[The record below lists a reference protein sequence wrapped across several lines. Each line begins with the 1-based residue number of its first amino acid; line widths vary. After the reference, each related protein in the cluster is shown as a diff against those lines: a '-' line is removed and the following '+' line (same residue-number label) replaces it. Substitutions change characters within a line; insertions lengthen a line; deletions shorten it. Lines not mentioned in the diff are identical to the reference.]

1 MAEDRSTTPEGAGTE
16 TSPVPMPQDDVDF
29 GQAHVLVV
37 DDNPQNIEL
46 LEAYLD
52 ALPCSVVSTT
62 NGIEALEIV
71 HQQPQP
77 DIVLLD
83 VMMPKMSGFEVCR
96 KMKADPTTRDI
107 PVIMV
112 TALNEV
118 GDVERGVE
126 SGTDDFLSKP
136 FNKLELLTRVKSLLR
151 MRLLKRKLDEYVPQ
165 HQRDMDRR
173 ANVDEQTRVE
183 D

>member
-1 MAEDRSTTPEGAGTE
+1 MSEDRPAPAGAN
-16 TSPVPMPQDDVDF
+16 PLLPDDVDF
-29 GQAHVLVV
+29 GQAHILIV
-37 DDNPQNIEL
+37 DDNPQNVEL

-52 ALPCSVVSTT
+52 ALPCTVASAAD
-62 NGIEALEIV
+62 GLEALEQV
-71 HQQPQP
+71 HQSPQP
-77 DIVLLD
+77 DLVLLD
-83 VMMPKMSGFEVCR
+83 VMMPRMSGFEVCR
-96 KMKADPTTRDI
+96 KLKSDPTTRDI

-151 MRLLKRKLDEYVPQ
+151 MRLLKRKLDEYIPH
-165 HQRDMDRR
+165 HQREVDRR